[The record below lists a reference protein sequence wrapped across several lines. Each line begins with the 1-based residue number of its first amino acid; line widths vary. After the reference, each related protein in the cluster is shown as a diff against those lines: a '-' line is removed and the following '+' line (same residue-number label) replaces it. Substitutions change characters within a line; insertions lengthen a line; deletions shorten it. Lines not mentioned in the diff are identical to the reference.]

1 MSIIRQDP
9 TTKEW
14 VIIAAERTRR
24 PHEYSRLTHARPQPA
39 ETGSCPFCPGHEAA
53 TPEEVFRIPTLEGT
67 GWAVRVTSNKY
78 PALGEVGGPER
89 REAGPLFREMDGVGV
104 HEVIIETPVHERT
117 LPLMT
122 DHEVA
127 DVLTAYQARYR
138 TLREDRRL
146 KYLII
151 FKNHGEAA
159 GTSLAHPHSQLV
171 ATPVPPMLLRR
182 KYEIAVAHYDD
193 TGRCLYCDVAEE
205 ERRAKSRVVSETDLF
220 LVFHPFASRVPFET
234 WITPKRHQPSFAQ
247 VSAEDLH
254 ELALVLRR
262 TLKGLYARLGDP
274 DFNLI
279 IHSAPIEDENKDYYL
294 WHIQILPRL
303 TTIAGFELG
312 SGIYVTTML
321 PEESAAT
328 MREYEQAFEREG
340 PSDKGGTNYAAE
352 SLSQPSLRGYA
363 SQRGEL
369 PDVDQ
374 RGIE

>member
-14 VIIAAERTRR
+14 VIIAAERKRR
-24 PHEYSRLTHARPQPA
+24 PHEYNQRAKSRPLNKEHGP
-39 ETGSCPFCPGHEAA
+39 CPFCPGQESS
-53 TPEEVFRIPTLEGT
+53 TPEEIFRIPDSEGT

-78 PALGEVGGPER
+78 PALGTMGGLER
-89 REAGPLFREMDGVGV
+89 REEGPLFREMDGVGT
-104 HEVIIETPVHERT
+104 HEVIIETPSHDRT

-127 DVLTAYQARYR
+127 DVLIAYQARYR
-138 TLREDRRL
+138 ALREDARL
-146 KYLII
+146 KYIII

-182 KYEIAVAHYDD
+182 KYEVAVAHYDD
-193 TGRCLYCDVAEE
+193 TGRCLYCDVAEQ
-205 ERRAKSRVVSETDLF
+205 ERQAESRVVMETDQF

-247 VSAEDLH
+247 VSAENLRDL
-254 ELALVLRR
+254 APVLRK
-262 TLKGLYARLGDP
+262 TLRALHDRLGNP
-274 DFNLI
+274 DFNFM

-312 SGIYVTTML
+312 SGIYITTML
-321 PEESAAT
+321 PEESAAV
-328 MREYEQAFEREG
+328 MREYDQA
-340 PSDKGGTNYAAE
+340 S
-352 SLSQPSLRGYA
+352 
-363 SQRGEL
+363 
-369 PDVDQ
+369 
-374 RGIE
+374 